1 MRQTKSAVPNCWW
14 LMSVSSS
21 LTAAL
26 PLTQTHSKTK
36 KKPVSNIC
44 GRIPTSLAENDP
56 AAAESM
62 AMCSW
67 GKASKTRDNSAL
79 CLVISLAECAPSE
92 GVTHGATNGRRKRR
106 AVKALEIDV
115 LLDAPGR
122 ENRGKT
128 QQKLHVQSYLL
139 PGACDVREREV
150 ERSGA
155 VVHCQCK
162 FSKNSIGSLLPPQPH
177 HHHESLRHWIHIM
190 GFLHTLFIFLPGVG
204 AEWSEGKSHGILFF
218 LFSTALKTTP
228 CAFQTIGGAQL
239 RNNCTTPCR
248 FLYINPEMDG
258 EKERSNRWGGC
269 ALH

>member
-1 MRQTKSAVPNCWW
+1 M
-14 LMSVSSS
+14 
-21 LTAAL
+21 
-26 PLTQTHSKTK
+26 
-36 KKPVSNIC
+36 C

-122 ENRGKT
+122 ENQGKT
-128 QQKLHVQSYLL
+128 RQKLHVQSYLL

-162 FSKNSIGSLLPPQPH
+162 FSKNSIGSLLPPHPPRVSQA
-177 HHHESLRHWIHIM
+177 LD
-190 GFLHTLFIFLPGVG
+190 
-204 AEWSEGKSHGILFF
+204 SHNGI
-218 LFSTALKTTP
+218 STH
-228 CAFQTIGGAQL
+228 
-239 RNNCTTPCR
+239 
-248 FLYINPEMDG
+248 
-258 EKERSNRWGGC
+258 
-269 ALH
+269 ALHFPSWCWCWMERRQITRHFGFSVQYDVQDDTVRISNNRRSAAQ

>member
-1 MRQTKSAVPNCWW
+1 
-14 LMSVSSS
+14 MSVSSS

-204 AEWSEGKSHGILFF
+204 AERSEGKSHGILFF

-228 CAFQTIGGAQL
+228 CAFQTIGGAQR

-258 EKERSNRWGGC
+258 EKERSNR
-269 ALH
+269 